1 MLYLLTPTNLTH
13 TDWAVS
19 SFREAVQVIA
29 QSEAEARTVATL
41 RFATFPEPH
50 VRSDT
55 SWGPWRNSE
64 LVSARVIDTLDD
76 KILTLSARP

>member
-13 TDWAVS
+13 PDWAVS
-19 SFREAVQVIA
+19 SYRETVQVIA
-29 QSEAEARTVATL
+29 ESEAEARTITAL

-50 VRSDT
+50 VRSDA
-55 SWGPWRNSE
+55 SWGPWRNPD

-76 KILTLSARP
+76 KILTLSQH